1 MTEAFS
7 KILEFI
13 VSWWTALRCWDVLP
27 AEDIGFIR
35 RLGKAQRDMQPGLN
49 WRWPVIE
56 SAETVNGQEGVYML
70 DPQSLRC
77 SDGVDMVVRCS
88 VTFRVA
94 DARKFHLEAWGA
106 LNNIRDLVA
115 GEVGEALRISTS
127 TEVYGGQA
135 ISTALKSAR
144 AKARKW
150 GLEVVRIRCVD
161 AAKSRSLRLWN
172 TNTTAEGQG

>member
-13 VSWWTALRCWDVLP
+13 VSWWTALRFWDVLP
-27 AEDIGFIR
+27 AEERGFIR
-35 RLGKAQRDMQPGLN
+35 RLGTHARDMKPGLN

-70 DPQSLRC
+70 DPQSLRTK
-77 SDGVDMVVRCS
+77 DGVDMVVRCS
-88 VTFRVA
+88 VTFQVVC
-94 DARKFHLEAWGA
+94 ARKFHLEAWGA

-115 GEVGEALRISTS
+115 GEVGEAIRVSTS
-127 TEVYGGQA
+127 EDVYEGRA
-135 ISTALKSAR
+135 IAKALKSAR
-144 AKARKW
+144 IKAKRW

-161 AAKSRSLRLWN
+161 TTRSRSIRLWN
-172 TNTTAEGQG
+172 TNTTADGQG

>member
-13 VSWWTALRCWDVLP
+13 VSWWTALRFWDVLP
-27 AEDIGFIR
+27 AEEIGFIR
-35 RLGKAQRDMQPGLN
+35 RFGRAARDMRTGLN

-70 DPQSLRC
+70 DPQSLRTL
-77 SDGVDMVVRCS
+77 DGLEMVVRCS
-88 VTFRVA
+88 VTFQVT

-115 GEVGEALRISTS
+115 GEVGEALR
-127 TEVYGGQA
+127 V
-135 ISTALKSAR
+135 STAQQVYDGKAVAKALTSAR
-144 AKARKW
+144 TKARRW
-150 GLEVVRIRCVD
+150 GLKVVRIRCVD
-161 AAKSRSLRLWN
+161 STKARSIRLWN
-172 TNTTAEGQG
+172 TNTAADGQN

>member
-13 VSWWTALRCWDVLP
+13 VAWWTALRFWDVLP
-27 AEDIGFIR
+27 AEEIGFIR
-35 RLGKAQRDMQPGLN
+35 RLGKPARDMHPGLN
-49 WRWPVIE
+49 WRLPVIE

-70 DPQSLRC
+70 DPQSLRT

-88 VTFRVA
+88 VTFRVV

-115 GEVGEALRISTS
+115 GEVGEAMRLSTAPQ
-127 TEVYGGQA
+127 VHAGAA
-135 ISTALKSAR
+135 IAVALKSAR
-144 AKARKW
+144 AKARRW
-150 GLEVVRIRCVD
+150 GLQVVRIRCVD
-161 AAKSRSLRLWN
+161 STKSRSIRLWN
-172 TNTTAEGQG
+172 TNTTADGQG